1 MSVIEDLL
9 SGPALLSENG
19 KLRRSTAAS
28 EGSLPLK
35 GSDFRLRPL
44 QVTWQMTQ
52 DCEWKPVSP
61 KAVRR
66 TRRTRREI
74 STAEAFH
81 LIDQVAAMH
90 VPLLALT
97 GGDPLC
103 RSDLF
108 PVIEFA
114 CRRSVRMSLTLLPT
128 PKVDDNAITALKE
141 LGLMRIGVWLHGS
154 TPALHDRYSK
164 IDGSY
169 RRTLEIIERC
179 HEVQLPVHVNTT
191 VVRSNTQDIDP
202 MLDVLTRLD
211 VAAWNV
217 FFFVPMSADQRGQ
230 MLPAQQTEQAFASL
244 YRGSSRVHFQVKT
257 TEAPHYQRYI
267 LQQLARESKTR
278 FLELDTVRYA
288 PQGVNDSRGFV
299 FVDSTGEVYPS
310 RFLPLSA
317 GNVTEQVL
325 SDLYG
330 NSALFTSLRDGSRL
344 KGKCCSCPVRG
355 ICGGSRARA
364 YAITGDLFAAEPTCA
379 YEV

>member
-9 SGPALLSENG
+9 NDPAPVSE
-19 KLRRSTAAS
+19 KDKHRRSRPAS
-28 EGSLPLK
+28 ESSLPLQ
-35 GSDFRLRPL
+35 GTGFRPRPL

-52 DCEWKPVSP
+52 DCVWKPASP
-61 KAVRR
+61 KAARR
-66 TRRTRREI
+66 TRRTRTEI

-81 LIDQVAAMH
+81 LIDEVAMMH

-108 PVIEFA
+108 PVLEFA
-114 CRRSVRMSLTLLPT
+114 CKRSVRTSLTLLPT
-128 PKVDDNAITALKE
+128 PKVDESVITALKE

-154 TPALHDRYSK
+154 TAALHDGYSK

-191 VVRSNTQDIDP
+191 VGRSNTQDIDP
-202 MLDVLTRLD
+202 MFDVLTRLD

-217 FFFVPMSADQRGQ
+217 FFFVPANADQRDQ
-230 MLPAQQTEQAFASL
+230 MLTAQETEQVFGSL

-278 FLELDTVRYA
+278 FLEMDAVRDL
-288 PQGVNDSRGFV
+288 VELRG
-299 FVDSTGEVYPS
+299 
-310 RFLPLSA
+310 
-317 GNVTEQVL
+317 
-325 SDLYG
+325 
-330 NSALFTSLRDGSRL
+330 
-344 KGKCCSCPVRG
+344 
-355 ICGGSRARA
+355 
-364 YAITGDLFAAEPTCA
+364 
-379 YEV
+379 

>member
-1 MSVIEDLL
+1 
-9 SGPALLSENG
+9 
-19 KLRRSTAAS
+19 
-28 EGSLPLK
+28 
-35 GSDFRLRPL
+35 
-44 QVTWQMTQ
+44 
-52 DCEWKPVSP
+52 
-61 KAVRR
+61 
-66 TRRTRREI
+66 
-74 STAEAFH
+74 
-81 LIDQVAAMH
+81 
-90 VPLLALT
+90 
-97 GGDPLC
+97 
-103 RSDLF
+103 
-108 PVIEFA
+108 VIEFA

-154 TPALHDRYSK
+154 TAALHDRYSK

-191 VVRSNTQDIDP
+191 VARSNTQDIDP

-217 FFFVPMSADQRGQ
+217 FFFVPANAGERDE
-230 MLPAQQTEQAFASL
+230 MLTVQETEQAFGTI
-244 YRGSSRVHFQVKT
+244 YRGSGRVHFQVKT

-278 FLELDTVRYA
+278 FLELDAVRYA

-299 FVDSTGEVYPS
+299 FVDSSGEVYPS

-317 GNVTEQVL
+317 GNVTEQAL
-325 SDLYG
+325 SDLYC
-330 NSALFTSLRDGSRL
+330 NSSLFSCLREGSRL
-344 KGKCCSCPVRG
+344 KGKCCRCPVRG

-364 YAITGDLFAAEPTCA
+364 YAVTGDLFAAEPTCA